1 MPGSLSWLAMQLF
14 PKQAPFTTPRTS
26 GSHSM
31 PPAAVLP
38 QLDSTT
44 ALFLDFDGT
53 LVDISE
59 QPELVHVPIDL
70 GSILQQL
77 AASLNGALAIVS
89 GRALMDLDHFMSP
102 LVLPLAAEHGSVQ
115 RFADGHIAQ
124 LARPELRDVERV
136 ALALAGQHAGLRVEI
151 KSAAVALHYRHA
163 PALEVLCIEEMAE
176 VVKRTPGVELMK
188 GKCVVEIKAAGVSKG
203 TAIQDFMTQPPFA
216 GRLPVFAGDDTT
228 DESAFAAVQA
238 MGGAGIKVGH
248 GDSLA
253 RFRCSNPAQLRRWL
267 QTGFERAC
275 P

>member
-1 MPGSLSWLAMQLF
+1 M
-14 PKQAPFTTPRTS
+14 
-26 GSHSM
+26 
-31 PPAAVLP
+31 PAAPALP
-38 QLDSTT
+38 QLGSTA

-53 LVDISE
+53 LVDIAE
-59 QPELVHVPIDL
+59 QPELVQVPIDL

-77 AASLNGALAIVS
+77 VASLNGALAIVS
-89 GRALMDLDHFMSP
+89 GRGLIDLDHFLSP

-115 RFADGHIAQ
+115 RFADGHITQ
-124 LARPELRDVERV
+124 LATPDLRDVKRV
-136 ALALAGQHAGLRVEI
+136 ALALAGLHPGLRVEI

-163 PALEVLCIEEMAE
+163 PTLEVLCIEEMAE

-188 GKCVVEIKAAGVSKG
+188 GKCVIEIKASGVSKG
-203 TAIQDFMTQPPFA
+203 TAIQDFMTQPPFV
-216 GRLPVFAGDDTT
+216 GRLPLFAGDDTT

-253 RFRCSNPAQLRRWL
+253 RFRCSSPAALRHWL